1 MSIDI
6 SIDMWKATVN
16 RPDKKIARPS
26 NCVKNI
32 ISIISNYLDPSP
44 LDVHAAMA
52 FIDLEARASRN
63 TAHFFGSYSKS
74 EHGHCGKRNLFLPSS
89 AHQILLLYANPA
101 TCSFYGCEWCYSYSY
116 HLRGFLWSTNLR
128 FRQDIAPREKPA
140 GRDMHSLIGDHSGYP
155 LVSGQ
160 LT

>member
-16 RPDKKIARPS
+16 RPEKKNSSPFKL
-26 NCVKNI
+26 CEKHHKYHK
-32 ISIISNYLDPSP
+32 YLDPSP

-63 TAHFFGSYSKS
+63 TAHFLGSYSKS
-74 EHGHCGKRNLFLPSS
+74 QHGHCGKRNLFLPSS
-89 AHQILLLYANPA
+89 AHQILLLYTKPT
-101 TCSFYGCEWCYSYSY
+101 TCSFYGCEWWYSYSY

-140 GRDMHSLIGDHSGYP
+140 GWDMHSLIGDHSGYP